1 VHAARPWESPDVV
14 IMLSLG
20 KRRSPRLRHAGRHE
34 DPGDLRWKRGSAF
47 ARAFIVSLC
56 CDDTVQP
63 AAA

>member
-1 VHAARPWESPDVV
+1 MKTRGD
-14 IMLSLG
+14 LSDL
-20 KRRSPRLRHAGRHE
+20 SAIEL
-34 DPGDLRWKRGSAF
+34 LRWKRGSAF